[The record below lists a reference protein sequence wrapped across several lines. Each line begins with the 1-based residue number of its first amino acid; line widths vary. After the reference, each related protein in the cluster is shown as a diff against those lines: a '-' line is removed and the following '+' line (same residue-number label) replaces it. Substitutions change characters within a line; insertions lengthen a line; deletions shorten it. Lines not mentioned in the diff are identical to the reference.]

1 MILSRRHFFF
11 GSLALPALAAPKS
24 AGDRPNILLILVDGL
39 PAWMLGCYGSK
50 DVKTPNIDRLAA
62 TGVRFRNH
70 FAASPSAGSGRASLL
85 TGRTALQL
93 GGGESIPS
101 DEVSLASILGGLGYG
116 CLAADTG
123 AADAV
128 TAQTVKF
135 IDEQAANRPFFL
147 TAGFTDLV
155 PPYDGVAQKY
165 RDMYA
170 QAPFESCFPSQPPAS
185 NGRGGKE
192 MLPDLLGSLRKV
204 AAAITALDERVGLLI
219 ARLRQRQL
227 VDNTLVVFTSTC
239 GSLYGRH
246 GLWGPGDGS
255 TPVNMYEEAVLTPMI
270 LRWPVRLPPQTDR
283 PESVSACDFVPTLCE
298 LTGAAPPN
306 RNLSGRSYL
315 PLAEGKPLP
324 PKQAW
329 HNVVYSHLQDTDMVR
344 DSLYKLVL
352 RDGGNG
358 PNELYD
364 LQSDPREAANGYA
377 DAQYVSIRTPL
388 AAEIAKWKQRF
399 SS

>member
-1 MILSRRHFFF
+1 
-11 GSLALPALAAPKS
+11 
-24 AGDRPNILLILVDGL
+24 
-39 PAWMLGCYGSK
+39 
-50 DVKTPNIDRLAA
+50 
-62 TGVRFRNH
+62 
-70 FAASPSAGSGRASLL
+70 L

-101 DEVSLASILGGLGYG
+101 DEVSLARILGALGYG

-123 AADAV
+123 ASDAV
-128 TAQTVKF
+128 AAQTLKF
-135 IDEQAANRPFFL
+135 IDEQAAGQPFFL

-155 PPYDGVAQKY
+155 PPYEGVGQKY
-165 RDMYA
+165 RDLYA
-170 QAPFESCFPSQPPAS
+170 QTPFESCFPSEPPAS
-185 NGRGGKE
+185 SARSGKE

-204 AAAITALDERVGLLI
+204 AAAITALDDRVGSLI

-227 VDNTLVVFTSTC
+227 LDNTLVVFTSTS

-246 GLWGPGDGS
+246 GLWGSGEAS
-255 TPVNMYEEAVLTPMI
+255 QPVNMYEETVLTPMI
-270 LRWPVRLPPQTDR
+270 LRWPVRLPPQTSR

-315 PLAEGKPLP
+315 IPAMGKPLP
-324 PKQAW
+324 PKQPW
-329 HNVVYSHLQDTDMVR
+329 RNVVFSHLQDTDMVR
-344 DSLYKLVL
+344 DSLFKLVL
-352 RDGGNG
+352 RDGGKG
-358 PNELYD
+358 PNEFYD
-364 LQSDPREAANGYA
+364 LQADPREAANGYA
-377 DAQYVSIRTPL
+377 DGQYASLRPPL